1 MAAAVLLFAERVL
14 GWCWPYPIER
24 LHALPV
30 STVVT
35 AADGTWLRV
44 VPTPAGERVLPLRWR
59 DLPPHAQALVLAAED
74 ERFFAHSGV
83 DLPALARAAI
93 DNIFAGRVVS
103 GASTLT
109 MQVVRLVEPRPR
121 TVWSKCVEVLRAR
134 QLERLLDKETIA
146 GVWLTQVPMG
156 GTLRGLE
163 AAARTWFG
171 RPLAELDGVDTAAL
185 VAMVPAPSLRSPQMR
200 PALLQNRRDA
210 LLLRWGHPVGTRGLG
225 MTRHAFPWHAP
236 HLCDAVLVGRARAD
250 LPAVLPTACDPGL
263 QQRLQQLAAA
273 AAADVPGDG
282 IAVVVLARGDGSL
295 RALVGDRDP
304 WAPLNLG
311 LCRRSAG
318 STLKPFLYALAHE
331 RGSLGP
337 ATLLEDLPRSY
348 DDWQPANFDRRW
360 HGRLR
365 ADDAL
370 AVSSNLTA
378 VRCLEAVG
386 AAEFGELLRR
396 LGLRSSGSSSRHIGA
411 LHLDAALG
419 TDAVTPLGLARAYAA
434 VADRP
439 ESVGLSPAAATWML
453 DAMRRLPIVHGSA
466 RAGDVAWKSG
476 TSSGKRDAWCVAV
489 TERDVVVV
497 WLGNKDG
504 RGLADL
510 VGVRTATRVGAEIVG
525 LLRGGA

>member
-1 MAAAVLLFAERVL
+1 VLLIAERVL
-14 GWCWPYPIER
+14 GWCWPYPLAR

-44 VPTPAGERVLPLRWR
+44 VPTPAGERVLPLCWR
-59 DLPPHAQALVLAAED
+59 DLSPHAQALVLAAED
-74 ERFFAHSGV
+74 ERFFAHTGV
-83 DLPALARAAI
+83 DVQALARAAI
-93 DNIFAGRVVS
+93 DNGFAGRVVS

-163 AAARTWFG
+163 AAARTWFA
-171 RPLAELDGVDTAAL
+171 RPLAELDAVDTAAL
-185 VAMVPAPSLRSPQMR
+185 VAMVPAPSLRSPQRR
-200 PALLQNRRDA
+200 PELLRNRRDA
-210 LLLRWGHPVGTRGLG
+210 LLRRWGQPFVARELG
-225 MTRHAFPWHAP
+225 MARHAFPWHAP

-250 LPAVLPTACDPGL
+250 LPDALPTACEPGL
-263 QQRLQQLAAA
+263 QQRLQQLAATIEA
-273 AAADVPGDG
+273 PGDG
-282 IAVVVLARGDGSL
+282 LAFVVLARGDGSL

-386 AAEFGELLRR
+386 AADFGELLRR
-396 LGLRSSGSSSRHIGA
+396 LGLRSSGSSSRHIGD

-439 ESVGLSPAAATWML
+439 ESVGLSPASATWML
-453 DAMRRLPIVHGSA
+453 DAMRRLPIVFGRA

-510 VGVRTATRVGAEIVG
+510 VGVRTATRVCAEVVG
-525 LLRGGA
+525 LRDGN